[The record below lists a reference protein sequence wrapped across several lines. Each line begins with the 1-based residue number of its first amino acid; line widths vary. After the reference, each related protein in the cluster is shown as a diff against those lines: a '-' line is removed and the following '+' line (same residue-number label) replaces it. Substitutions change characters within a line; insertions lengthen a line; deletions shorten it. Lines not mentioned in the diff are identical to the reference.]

1 MSTHGDV
8 KVLSTGKKCRGEKE
22 MYSKGDLLEY
32 LLDESG
38 EKEHLYQTKPG
49 ALSKRMTSYAYVKAL
64 F

>member
-1 MSTHGDV
+1 M
-8 KVLSTGKKCRGEKE
+8 LSTGKKCRGEKE

-38 EKEHLYQTKPG
+38 EKEHSYQTKPG
-49 ALSKRMTSYAYVKAL
+49 AVSKRMTSYAYVKAL